1 MFHEN
6 ERDERRNRSSA
17 RIEKS
22 WIKFIDV
29 EWPVEHASNRVT
41 RTRGTEFD
49 WHVRRFIEF
58 PIEVAIS
65 CDFYEQITLIQT
77 SIWRT
82 ASSRNVNDEGT
93 NTMLDARTRSIT
105 FWMASCTRPASCFVP
120 KNWILIAVFE
130 VLLEVCKRRT
140 EWKQLRQVINKWLIF
155 TVKCLVQKKHLL
167 HTGHFQVSYSR
178 DVWAYQTSIH
188 LQKKKEKY
196 QNEYTWNCEALHKY
210 LTRFFFLRRC
220 MLQDYFHHLK
230 TAYIDEL
237 YE

>member
-1 MFHEN
+1 M
-6 ERDERRNRSSA
+6 
-17 RIEKS
+17 
-22 WIKFIDV
+22 
-29 EWPVEHASNRVT
+29 
-41 RTRGTEFD
+41 
-49 WHVRRFIEF
+49 
-58 PIEVAIS
+58 AIS

-130 VLLEVCKRRT
+130 VLLEVWKRRT
-140 EWKQLRQVINKWLIF
+140 KWKQLRQVINKWLIF

-220 MLQDYFHHLK
+220 KITFITWKQRISMNFTNKVSVQFVLLSS
-230 TAYIDEL
+230 IDNKYSRYL
-237 YE
+237 L